1 MDVTGTTGQDVPEK
15 VPRSCHPSMGEK
27 ERRTAFSLNFSW
39 AKPGDHDALST
50 GSLDFSPHRI
60 GGGGRGIV
68 CFLMYFSLEPY
79 EMLREDGQRK
89 WEEWAARDSS
99 LPHLAA
105 SCDSHIARSMGTPV
119 WVQVCRDEWGPGA

>member
-50 GSLDFSPHRI
+50 GGWISLLI
-60 GGGGRGIV
+60 GLAVAGGG
-68 CFLMYFSLEPY
+68 
-79 EMLREDGQRK
+79 
-89 WEEWAARDSS
+89 
-99 LPHLAA
+99 
-105 SCDSHIARSMGTPV
+105 
-119 WVQVCRDEWGPGA
+119 